1 MCSNTFGRI
10 FKITSFGESHGKVI
24 GVIIDGVP
32 AGFPINENYIQKEL
46 DNRKPGVSNLTTSR
60 KEADKVNI
68 FSGVLNGRATGAP
81 ICLMIENQ
89 DLISSDYEKIKNI
102 LRPSHADYSALKKY
116 GGYADYRGSGRFS
129 GRVTA
134 SFVMAGAI
142 AKQLLLNFGIKVFTY
157 TKRIGNI
164 EDPNDYS
171 NQKITLL
178 NQIRAKSEVQCLD
191 QNLSN
196 LMIKLIE
203 SVKNQ
208 NDSIGGVVTCIVNG
222 IPSGIGDPIFNNLES
237 VISKAIFAIPAVRGV
252 EFGVGFKAATMK
264 GSKHNDPWIIVNNEI
279 KTSKNDSGGIIG
291 GISIGM
297 PIVFNVAFKPPSS
310 IGIPQKSINFEKMEP
325 EMLQVRGRHD
335 PCIVPRAISVVEAM
349 TAIVLTD
356 FLMIDGLI
364 PQIFQK

>member
-32 AGFPINENYIQKEL
+32 AGFPIERKVMQNEL
-46 DNRKPGVSNLTTSR
+46 DRRKPGISNLTTSR
-60 KEADKVNI
+60 KEDDKVKI
-68 FSGVLNGRATGAP
+68 FSGILNGRATGAP

-89 DLISSDYEKIKNI
+89 DQISADYDKIKNV

-129 GRVTA
+129 GRITA

-142 AKQLLLNFGIKVFTY
+142 AKQLLLNYGIKVFSY
-157 TKRIGNI
+157 TKRIGDI
-164 EDPNDYS
+164 EDPNDYTYQNIDS
-171 NQKITLL
+171 L
-178 NQIRAKSEVQCLD
+178 NQIRMKSEVQSLD
-191 QNLSN
+191 QDISN
-196 LMIKLIE
+196 LMVKLIE
-203 SVKNQ
+203 SVKSQ
-208 NDSIGGVVTCIVNG
+208 KDSIGGIVTCIVKG
-222 IPSGIGDPIFNNLES
+222 IPPGIGDPIFNSLES
-237 VISKAIFAIPAVRGV
+237 ILSKAIFSIPAVRGI
-252 EFGVGFKAATMK
+252 EFGAGFKATTMK
-264 GSKHNDPWIIVNNEI
+264 GSEHNDPWIIEENVI

-297 PIVFNVAFKPPSS
+297 PVVFNVAFKPPSS
-310 IGIPQKSINFEKMEP
+310 IRISQKSINFEKMEP
-325 EMLQVRGRHD
+325 EMLQIKGRHD

-364 PQIFQK
+364 PKIFHE

>member
-32 AGFPINENYIQKEL
+32 AGFPINESDIQKDL
-46 DNRKPGVSNLTTSR
+46 DRRKPGLSNLTTSR

-68 FSGVLNGRATGAP
+68 ISGVLNGIATGAP

-89 DLISSDYEKIKNI
+89 NQITNDYAKIKSV

-129 GRVTA
+129 GRITA

-142 AKQLLLNFGIKVFTY
+142 AKQLLLNFGIKIFSY

-164 EDPNDYS
+164 EDLNDYS
-171 NQKITLL
+171 NQEIDTLY
-178 NQIRAKSEVQCLD
+178 QIRKKSDVQCLD
-191 QNLSN
+191 QNFSN
-196 LMIKLIE
+196 LMTKLIE

-208 NDSIGGVVTCIVNG
+208 NDSIGGIVTCIVKG
-222 IPSGIGDPIFNNLES
+222 IPPGIGDPIFNNLES
-237 VISKAIFAIPAVRGV
+237 ILSKAIFSIPAVRGI
-252 EFGVGFKAATMK
+252 EFGAGFKAASMK
-264 GSKHNDPWIIVNNEI
+264 GSEHNDPWIVVNNQI
-279 KTSKNDSGGIIG
+279 TTSKNDCGGIIG
-291 GISIGM
+291 GISIGT
-297 PIVFNVAFKPPSS
+297 PVVFNVAFKPTSS
-310 IGIPQKSINFEKMEP
+310 IGIPQKSINFQKMEP

-335 PCIVPRAISVVEAM
+335 PCIVPRAVSVVESM